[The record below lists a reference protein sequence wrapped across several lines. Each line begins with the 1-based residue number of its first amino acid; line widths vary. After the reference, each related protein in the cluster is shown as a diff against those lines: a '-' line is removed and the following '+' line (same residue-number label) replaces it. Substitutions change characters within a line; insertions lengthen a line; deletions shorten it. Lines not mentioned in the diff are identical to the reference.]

1 MHAKLRNSSLIA
13 LAFASGACG
22 HNENGNSFTHFS
34 VVDDSH
40 LAIHAHD
47 TAAAV
52 IAVDGNLRIEGQPVA
67 LAPAQQALLKD
78 YYAGIV
84 ALRRDAIATG
94 AAGLATAST
103 ALSSVVSGLANGDP
117 DSIGA
122 KVDEKAAKLDAA
134 AAKICVDLAS
144 IRMQQ
149 DAIAAQLPAFR
160 PYALLDAREVAD
172 CSSQ

>member
-1 MHAKLRNSSLIA
+1 MHATRRKGTLIA
-13 LAFASGACG
+13 LVLALGGCG

-40 LAIHAHD
+40 LAIHARG
-47 TAAAV
+47 AADAV
-52 IAVDGNLRIEGQPVA
+52 IAVDGNLRIDGKPVA
-67 LAPAQQALLKD
+67 LAPTQRALLKD

-84 ALRRDAIATG
+84 ALRHDAIATG
-94 AAGLATAST
+94 AAGLATAG
-103 ALSSVVSGLANGDP
+103 AAISSVVSGLANGDA

-122 KVDEKAAKLDAA
+122 KVDEKAAKVDAA

-172 CSSQ
+172 CSSP